1 MRMREMDGA
10 SAWVVS
16 FALVFSTEI
25 CVLELWLFQGLE
37 TCKTSKKVTLMKSL
51 RGQSSSFPHL
61 AT

>member
-1 MRMREMDGA
+1 MRMREMDGV

-25 CVLELWLFQGLE
+25 CVLKLWLFQGLE
-37 TCKTSKKVTLMKSL
+37 TCITSKKVTLMKSL